1 MNSNIIQQ
9 QYEAALHRLINSQ
22 PASSGVKISRDSVTK
37 AALQKSSPNGE
48 HPRPKVRAP
57 KNKTQRVEIV
67 KDDANS

>member
-1 MNSNIIQQ
+1 MNSNVIQQ
-9 QYEAALHRLINSQ
+9 QYEAALQRLINNQ

-37 AALQKSSPNGE
+37 AARQKSSPNGK

-57 KNKTQRVEIV
+57 KIKTQRVEIV